1 MTNKIVTPEYMVV
14 WDGIWEGKLVV
25 RNIEKTAGPH
35 SNLRSFGV
43 KLA

>member
-1 MTNKIVTPEYMVV
+1 MGFGRVNYI
-14 WDGIWEGKLVV
+14 LVNSSSH